1 MRFLTWLAAFIYVV
15 LITMVFAAPAISML
29 AGVLLLALGL
39 LIFLVTRLLGGG
51 VGNVAVSALM
61 LASVLLIVL
70 VYALQPAAFDAFWA
84 AVFPL
89 SLQARSPTQHG

>member
-1 MRFLTWLAAFIYVV
+1 MRFLTWLAGFIYV
-15 LITMVFAAPAISML
+15 LLLLMVFAAPTLALL
-29 AGVLLLALGL
+29 AGVLLLAAGL
-39 LIFLVTRLLGGG
+39 LLFLITRPLGGH

-84 AVFPL
+84 AIFP
-89 SLQARSPTQHG
+89 

>member
-61 LASVLLIVL
+61 LASILLIVL

-84 AVFPL
+84 AVFP
-89 SLQARSPTQHG
+89 

>member
-15 LITMVFAAPAISML
+15 LITMVFAAPAISLL

-39 LIFLVTRLLGGG
+39 IIFLVTRLLGGG

-84 AVFPL
+84 TIFP
-89 SLQARSPTQHG
+89 